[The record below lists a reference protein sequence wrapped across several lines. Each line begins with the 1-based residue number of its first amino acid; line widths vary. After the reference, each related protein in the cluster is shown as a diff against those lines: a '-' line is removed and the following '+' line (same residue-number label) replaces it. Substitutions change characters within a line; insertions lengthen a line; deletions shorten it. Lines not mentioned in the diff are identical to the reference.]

1 MEVLPHNPM
10 DPYTQKGTQERPDY
24 ISYLLRLY
32 RVSDDGKLVWRI
44 SLESSLTGER
54 EGFASLNA
62 LLGFLRQ
69 QMGMTSNAERDE
81 RKTGA

>member
-1 MEVLPHNPM
+1 MVAVPHNPM
-10 DPYTQKGTQERPDY
+10 DPYTEKGTQKRTDY
-24 ISYLLRLY
+24 ASYLLRLY
-32 RVSDDGKLVWRI
+32 RVSDESELVWRI

-69 QMGMTSNAERDE
+69 QMGMTSNAERNE
-81 RKTGA
+81 R